1 MQLSKF
7 NGWRRLWAIFS
18 VSYFI
23 PVALITTYVA
33 YSEGIAWSVVGAGIL
48 LFAAPVA
55 FLYCLGLGVNLIY
68 LDFVNRQS

>member
-1 MQLSKF
+1 MQLSEF

-48 LFAAPVA
+48 LFAVPVA
-55 FLYCLGLGVNLIY
+55 FLYHLGLGVSLIY
-68 LDFVNRQS
+68 LDFVNRRA

>member
-7 NGWRRLWAIFS
+7 IGWRRLWVIFS

-23 PVALITTYVA
+23 PVALITAYVA
-33 YSEGIAWSVVGAGIL
+33 YSEGITWSVVGAGIL

-55 FLYCLGLGVNLIY
+55 FLYCLGLGVSLIY
-68 LDFVNRQS
+68 RDFVNRHA

>member
-1 MQLSKF
+1 MQLVKF

-33 YSEGIAWSVVGAGIL
+33 YSEGIAQSVEAGIL

-55 FLYCLGLGVNLIY
+55 FLYCLGLGVSLIY
-68 LDFVNRQS
+68 LSFVNRQA

>member
-1 MQLSKF
+1 MQLIKF

-23 PVALITTYVA
+23 PVALITTYIA
-33 YSEGIAWSVVGAGIL
+33 YWEGIAWSVGAGIL

-68 LDFVNRQS
+68 LDFVNRQA

>member
-7 NGWRRLWAIFS
+7 NSWRRLWAISS

-55 FLYCLGLGVNLIY
+55 FLYCLGLGVSSIY
-68 LDFVNRQS
+68 LDFVNRQA

>member
-1 MQLSKF
+1 MQLVKF

-33 YSEGIAWSVVGAGIL
+33 YSEGIAQSVGAGIL

-55 FLYCLGLGVNLIY
+55 FLYCLGLGVSLIY
-68 LDFVNRQS
+68 RDFVKRQA

>member
-23 PVALITTYVA
+23 PVALITAYVA
-33 YSEGIAWSVVGAGIL
+33 YSGGIARSVGVGIL

-55 FLYCLGLGVNLIY
+55 FLYCLGLGVSLIY
-68 LDFVNRQS
+68 LDFVNRQA

>member
-7 NGWRRLWAIFS
+7 IGWRRLWVIFS

-23 PVALITTYVA
+23 PVALITAYVA
-33 YSEGIAWSVVGAGIL
+33 YHEEIAQSVGVGIL

-55 FLYCLGLGVNLIY
+55 FLYCLGLGVSLIY
-68 LDFVNRQS
+68 RDFVNRHA

>member
-1 MQLSKF
+1 MQLDKF
-7 NGWRRLWAIFS
+7 NDWRRLWAIFS

-33 YSEGIAWSVVGAGIL
+33 YSEGIAQSVGAGIL

-55 FLYCLGLGVNLIY
+55 FLYCLGLGVSLIY
-68 LDFVNRQS
+68 RDFVKRQA

>member
-7 NGWRRLWAIFS
+7 NGWRRFLAIFS

-23 PVALITTYVA
+23 PVALITTYIA
-33 YSEGIAWSVVGAGIL
+33 YWEGIAWSVGAGIL

-55 FLYCLGLGVNLIY
+55 FLYCLGRGISLIY
-68 LDFVNRQS
+68 LDFVNRQA

>member
-7 NGWRRLWAIFS
+7 NGWHRLLAIFS

-23 PVALITTYVA
+23 PVALITTYIA
-33 YSEGIAWSVVGAGIL
+33 YWEGIAWSVGAGIL

-55 FLYCLGLGVNLIY
+55 FLYCLGLGVSLIY
-68 LDFVNRQS
+68 LDFVNRQA

>member
-23 PVALITTYVA
+23 PVALITAYVA
-33 YSEGIAWSVVGAGIL
+33 YSEGIAQSVGAGIL

-55 FLYCLGLGVNLIY
+55 FLYCLGLGVSLIY
-68 LDFVNRQS
+68 LDFVNRQA